1 MEQRLTDIEN
11 RLVIAKKEGVREDR
25 GRVWGQQMQTII

>member
-11 RLVIAKKEGVREDR
+11 SLVIAEEEGVRKD
-25 GRVWGQQMQTII
+25 GGGVWG